1 MIALR
6 LVAVSVVL
14 LVVAACRSQSESL
27 NNDKQASDTVV
38 SSTPPF
44 HTKEPDRY
52 RAVRTITTVNG
63 IVKTT
68 VARDGES
75 RRLESNDV
83 VYLNVPEGKF
93 VLLPGEKVY
102 ADLTD
107 GSRISADQND
117 EELEVSPERLLHED
131 SGNTAYENLGSEVV
145 LGRNTKKYRIVVNSS
160 AAANVS
166 QSETLMWID
175 EALQM
180 PVKSETKSADGTR
193 VTMELSEIK
202 LGVDNDLFKVPEDYK
217 KLTFTE
223 LRKRLTGAQNNPQT
237 GKGIH

>member
-1 MIALR
+1 MIVLR

-14 LVVAACRSQSESL
+14 LVVAACRSQSDSL
-27 NNDKQASDTVV
+27 TNNKQTPDTVV

-52 RAVRTITTVNG
+52 RAVRTITTVNAAG
-63 IVKTT
+63 ETVVKTSL
-68 VARDGES
+68 ARDGES
-75 RRLESNDV
+75 RRLESNAS
-83 VYLNVPEGKF
+83 VYIDVPEGKF
-93 VLLPGEKVY
+93 LLVPGEKVY
-102 ADLTD
+102 ADLGDEST
-107 GSRISADQND
+107 IVADQND

-131 SGNTAYENLGSEVV
+131 SGKTGYQNLGSEVV

-180 PVKSETKSADGTR
+180 PVRSETKSADGTR
-193 VTMELSEIK
+193 VTMELSDIK
-202 LGVDNDLFKVPEDYK
+202 MEVDKDLFKVPEGYQK
-217 KLTFTE
+217 IKFSE
-223 LRKRLTGAQNNPQT
+223 LRKRLS
-237 GKGIH
+237 KS